1 MSGPEIIH
9 TPDEMANL
17 SGGAFVPTMGAL
29 HEGHLSLIRQ
39 ARDLGGPVVASI
51 FVNPTQFAP
60 GEDFDAY
67 PRGLEQDV
75 KLAGEAGCDVVYA
88 PSASTMY
95 PEGPEAAVSSAAD
108 FTLPRVATEPGLED
122 GDRPRFFGGVCLV
135 VSRLFKHVRPAH
147 AIFGEKDW
155 QQLQVVSAMVAADPE
170 LRPIKVLPGRIV
182 RDPDGLAMSSRNL
195 RIPPEHRDQA
205 LGVPRALQVAHAA
218 QHPRT
223 AERLMRETLETH
235 DLEVGYA
242 VVRDPETLGEV
253 QDFTEPTRGLI
264 AATLRWDGGEVRLI
278 DNRAM
283 TIWS

>member
-1 MSGPEIIH
+1 MSGPKIIH
-9 TPDEMANL
+9 TPADL
-17 SGGAFVPTMGAL
+17 SSVSGASFVPTMGAL

-39 ARDLGGPVVASI
+39 AREFGGPVVASI

-60 GEDFDAY
+60 GEDFESY
-67 PRGLEQDV
+67 PRGLEDDV
-75 KLAGEAGCDVVYA
+75 KRAGEAGCDIVYA

-95 PEGPEAAVSSAAD
+95 PEGPEAAISAAAD
-108 FTLPRVATEPGLED
+108 FPLPEVATTPRLED

-135 VSRLFKHVRPAH
+135 VSRLFQHVRPAR

-155 QQLQVVSAMVAADPE
+155 QQLQVVAAMTAADPE
-170 LRPIKVLPGRIV
+170 LRSIQVLPGRIV
-182 RDPDGLAMSSRNL
+182 RDPDGLAMSSRNT
-195 RIPPEHRDQA
+195 RIPAEHRDRA

-223 AERLMRETLETH
+223 AERMMKETLETH

-242 VVRDPETLGEV
+242 VVRDPETLLEV
-253 QDFTEPTRGLI
+253 SDFTRPTRGLI

-283 TIWS
+283 TVWS